1 MTRFNT
7 HTAPRARTGAS
18 ALFFACALA
27 LTLLLSSCA
36 SSRGASSF
44 YADNIRDFETKTLS
58 NGIPVIVKQNHGSKI
73 VVFRMIFEG
82 GSSVIDENLGGIEKL
97 TLSLMLHG
105 SEKFIYEDIQKREYE
120 NSFSFTSSAGRD
132 YSTAGFT
139 CIQRDVDEALAI
151 FTDGVFHPLFSETD
165 YTQAVTE
172 AENTIAQKASD
183 PSGALGTALSKAAFS
198 GTPYATAVSATK
210 ETLPNITLEKIES
223 HHASLLNASRIK
235 IVIIGDFN
243 NDLLSDFVS
252 RLDESFGTI
261 EAKPFAL
268 PSIPDFAPN
277 GENVFVANVQAGDT
291 GYITGIFPCPKRT
304 SGEYIPFAIASMY
317 IDDLFFSIV
326 REKHGAV
333 YSIGSGVVG
342 GKKLLGA
349 ISIYK
354 ATEKAQLKEF
364 TYEAIDAFD
373 EKSVADKLDQ
383 YKNKYISSIF
393 SSSQS
398 SSGVASSVIASLEY
412 HGSESAY
419 LKRAELVQK
428 VSAKQV
434 IAAYKKYFQPITK
447 ENAAQWI
454 VVDGAE
460 NLSKYDF

>member
-1 MTRFNT
+1 MTKFSIY
-7 HTAPRARTGAS
+7 H
-18 ALFFACALA
+18 
-27 LTLLLSSCA
+27 
-36 SSRGASSF
+36 
-44 YADNIRDFETKTLS
+44 IRDSLKT
-58 NGIPVIVKQNHGSKI
+58 VILIHFPI
-73 VVFRMIFEG
+73 C
-82 GSSVIDENLGGIEKL
+82 
-97 TLSLMLHG
+97 
-105 SEKFIYEDIQKREYE
+105 
-120 NSFSFTSSAGRD
+120 SF
-132 YSTAGFT
+132 
-139 CIQRDVDEALAI
+139 
-151 FTDGVFHPLFSETD
+151 
-165 YTQAVTE
+165 
-172 AENTIAQKASD
+172 
-183 PSGALGTALSKAAFS
+183 
-198 GTPYATAVSATK
+198 
-210 ETLPNITLEKIES
+210 
-223 HHASLLNASRIK
+223 
-235 IVIIGDFN
+235 IGDFN

-252 RLDESFGTI
+252 RLDESFGLI

-268 PSIPDFAPN
+268 PSIPNFAPN
-277 GENVFVANVQAGDT
+277 GENVFVANAQAGDT
-291 GYITGIFPCPKRT
+291 GYITGIFPCPERT

-398 SSGVASSVIASLEY
+398 SAGVASSVIASLEY